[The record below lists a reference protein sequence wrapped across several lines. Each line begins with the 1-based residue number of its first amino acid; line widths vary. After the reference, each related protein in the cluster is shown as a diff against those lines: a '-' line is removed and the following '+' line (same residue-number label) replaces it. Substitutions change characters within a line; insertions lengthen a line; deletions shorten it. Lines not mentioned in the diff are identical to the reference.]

1 MDVNALK
8 KLCMEQGVK
17 YGIASYVDVHGASK
31 GKFVPVDHFGQMFK
45 GSELFTGAALDG
57 VPQDISD
64 DEVAAMP
71 DSSGFTI
78 CPWNPEL
85 AWFPSDLYLNGA
97 PFEACSRNILKRQI
111 EAADELGFTFN
122 LGIETEFFVLRQ
134 SPAGE
139 LSPYSDRDVLGKP
152 CYDVPVMMDNL
163 PIIDELVEA
172 MTDLGW
178 GVYSFDHED
187 ANGQFEIDFGYTNA
201 LAMADRLVFFRMLA
215 NEIARKHGA
224 FATFMPKPFANRTGS
239 GAHYNMSLADKLTG
253 ENLFDARHGG
263 DDHGV
268 GVSKL
273 AYHFIGGVLRHAKA
287 ISAVVAP
294 TVNSYKR
301 LVRQGSMSGST
312 WAPVFCCYGNNNRT
326 NMLRVPSAGARVECR
341 APDIACN
348 PYLGAALILAAG
360 LEGIREEIDPGAP
373 HRENMYNYSDADIS
387 AAGIECLPRSLSEA
401 IDAFAADELA
411 RAVFGEAMFN
421 AFVSFKRAEWD
432 SYHNTVSQW
441 ELDRYLRMFG

>member
-1 MDVNALK
+1 
-8 KLCMEQGVK
+8 
-17 YGIASYVDVHGASK
+17 
-31 GKFVPVDHFGQMFK
+31 
-45 GSELFTGAALDG
+45 
-57 VPQDISD
+57 
-64 DEVAAMP
+64 
-71 DSSGFTI
+71 
-78 CPWNPEL
+78 
-85 AWFPSDLYLNGA
+85 
-97 PFEACSRNILKRQI
+97 
-111 EAADELGFTFN
+111 
-122 LGIETEFFVLRQ
+122 
-134 SPAGE
+134 
-139 LSPYSDRDVLGKP
+139 
-152 CYDVPVMMDNL
+152 MDNL

-263 DDHGV
+263 DDHDV

-301 LVRQGSMSGST
+301 LVRRAVCQARLGRRSFVVTGT
-312 WAPVFCCYGNNNRT
+312 TIAPTCCECQ
-326 NMLRVPSAGARVECR
+326 ARVR
-341 APDIACN
+341 VSN
-348 PYLGAALILAAG
+348 AARQISLAIPILAQ
-360 LEGIREEIDPGAP
+360 
-373 HRENMYNYSDADIS
+373 H
-387 AAGIECLPRSLSEA
+387 
-401 IDAFAADELA
+401 
-411 RAVFGEAMFN
+411 
-421 AFVSFKRAEWD
+421 
-432 SYHNTVSQW
+432 
-441 ELDRYLRMFG
+441 